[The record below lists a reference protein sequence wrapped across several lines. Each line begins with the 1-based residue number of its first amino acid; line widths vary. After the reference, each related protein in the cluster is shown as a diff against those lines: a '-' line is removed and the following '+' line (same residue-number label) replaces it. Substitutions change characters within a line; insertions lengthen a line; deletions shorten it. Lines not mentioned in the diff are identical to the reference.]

1 MAWQWKV
8 EVDLE
13 SLQHDSELLG
23 KQIGD
28 LDTNLNELKNL
39 IDTMRDF
46 WEGDAAEAYVN
57 LMYTRYTQAVSSSQ
71 TLIQLKNAV
80 DTQIEELKTVD
91 QWYEKLWY
99 EICSW
104 FR

>member
-46 WEGDAAEAYVN
+46 
-57 LMYTRYTQAVSSSQ
+57 
-71 TLIQLKNAV
+71 
-80 DTQIEELKTVD
+80 
-91 QWYEKLWY
+91 
-99 EICSW
+99 
-104 FR
+104 